1 MTPLP
6 SARPSTPH
14 QDARVG
20 LSSTFQPLLDDRGR
34 PIRRLDRA
42 DLVRAARSDNPGLAM
57 LAARLRAAIRSECRR
72 NTPDRVVLMV
82 ALILGVFF
90 TYGVA
95 TTIAVSTLR
104 VRGAGIG
111 LLILIALIFAAN
123 RAYRWYV
130 RRGALAQ
137 IARTAVAEGVC
148 GSCAFSLEG
157 TIADQDGRVV
167 CPECG
172 AAWRCDRIVSPFW
185 ERPAVPVLRWNL
197 LAWLTPGSRGLR
209 GLSAPDDRG
218 RYVQSPDSRLMM
230 VRPELRAEL
239 SPAEAAALR
248 RSMRRVGRWWRVLL
262 MLAFSW
268 LPSGLLLLCWFLYTD
283 GERLA
288 VWIILFGIATP
299 ILLVVLCIP
308 LGSAFGGPHRT
319 ARVIVRH
326 GRCGSCLHPLTAPPA
341 PPVAPTPI
349 DSEGRRTC
357 PRCGAAWL
365 A

>member
-1 MTPLP
+1 MKH
-6 SARPSTPH
+6 RPSIPH

-42 DLVRAARSDNPGLAM
+42 DLVRAGRSDNPGLAM
-57 LAARLRAAIRSECRR
+57 LAAHLRAAIKSECRR
-72 NTPDRVVLMV
+72 NTPDRVALMLT
-82 ALILGVFF
+82 LIVGVFF

-95 TTIAVSTLR
+95 TTIAASTLGI
-104 VRGAGIG
+104 RGAGIG
-111 LLILIALIFAAN
+111 LLILIALIVAAN

-137 IARTAVAEGVC
+137 IARTAVAAGAC

-157 TIADQDGRVV
+157 AVTDPDGRVV

-172 AAWRCDRIVSPFW
+172 AAWRRERIVSPFW

-197 LAWLTPGSRGLR
+197 LAWLMPGSRGPG

-218 RYVQSPDSRLMM
+218 RYIQSPDSRLMM
-230 VRPELRAEL
+230 VRPELLAEL
-239 SPAEAAALR
+239 NRGEAAALR

-268 LPSGLLLLCWFLYTD
+268 LPGGLLWLCWYLYTD

-288 VWIILFGIATP
+288 VWIILFGITTP

-326 GRCGSCLHPLTAPPA
+326 GRCGSCLHPIADPPA
-341 PPVAPTPI
+341 PTDA
-349 DSEGRRTC
+349 EGRRIC

-365 A
+365 S